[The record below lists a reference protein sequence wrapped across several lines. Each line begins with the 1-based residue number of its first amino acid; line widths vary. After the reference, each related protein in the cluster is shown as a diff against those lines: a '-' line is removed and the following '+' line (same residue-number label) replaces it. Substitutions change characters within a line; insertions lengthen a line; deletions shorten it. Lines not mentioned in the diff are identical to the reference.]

1 MKSFENVKIIDILLV
16 EDNPGDIRLTKEVLK
31 EGKISNTLNVVTDG
45 EEALMYL
52 MKEGKYSNAQSPDL
66 ILLDLNLPKIDGRQ
80 VLEQIK
86 NHPKL
91 KIIPVIVLTTS
102 EAEQDVLKMYEN
114 HANCYI
120 TKPVD
125 FEQFI
130 SVIRTIEDFWLTL
143 VKLPRVK

>member
-52 MKEGKYSNAQSPDL
+52 MKEGKYASAESPDL

-130 SVIRTIEDFWLTL
+130 SVIRMIEDFWLTL
-143 VKLPRVK
+143 VRLPKVK

>member
-1 MKSFENVKIIDILLV
+1 MKSFENIMIIDILLV
-16 EDNPGDIRLTKEVLK
+16 EDNTGDIRLTKEVLK

-130 SVIRTIEDFWLTL
+130 SVIRMIEDFWLTL
-143 VKLPRVK
+143 VRLPKVK